1 MEALREA
8 LEHILK
14 GFGSKYQI
22 TFA

>member
-14 GFGSKYQI
+14 EFGSKYQI